1 VSSRPPHRT
10 LASVFVLTALSLGLG
25 IFVAGASPWAQSKK
39 DFSVSAHKYGFKVSG
54 SDRAEIRVKQDDLV
68 RITFSTEDIPHS
80 FTITE
85 DPYRIMR
92 RAEPGRPVTFDFRAD
107 KPGSFPFRCTLT
119 VDDRCKEMQ
128 GMLIVEGAKWNR
140 TRFS

>member
-1 VSSRPPHRT
+1 
-10 LASVFVLTALSLGLG
+10 LSLGLG
-25 IFVAGASPWAQSKK
+25 ILVAGANPWAQSKK
-39 DFSVSAHKYGFKVSG
+39 DFSVSAHKYGYKVSG
-54 SDRAEIRVKQDDLV
+54 SDRAEIRVRQDDLV

-85 DPYRIMR
+85 DPYRIMK

-128 GMLIVEGAKWNR
+128 GMLIVEGVK
-140 TRFS
+140 